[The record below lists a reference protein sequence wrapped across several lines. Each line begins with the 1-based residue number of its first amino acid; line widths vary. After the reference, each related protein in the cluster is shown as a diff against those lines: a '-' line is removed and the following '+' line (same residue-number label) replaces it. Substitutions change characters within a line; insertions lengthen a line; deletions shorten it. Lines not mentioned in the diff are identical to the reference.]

1 MKMEN
6 PMLKVNITMVKKWES
21 GSSTT
26 KTVPSGNVRSTKYF
40 FILILFLLFILPP
53 FSSSLAQSPEAY
65 IQKYAPVAQDQMRK
79 YGVPAS
85 ITLAQGILES
95 GSGKSKLAVEANNH
109 FGIKC
114 HDTWSGATMHINDDA
129 PNECFRKYRSVE
141 QSFEDHSVFLKK
153 PRYEELFSLEITDY
167 KGWAQGLKK
176 CGYATSSTYAK
187 NLIDLIE
194 RYELTQF
201 DTEQKPNEH
210 SVLVNISNNRI
221 KYVSAKKKE
230 TLKELSDRTGISER
244 LLAKYNDLEESH
256 EFKEKEIVYLQP
268 KRFKGSVKEHK
279 VKRGENMRDISQQ
292 YGIRIRSI
300 ERKNKLEHGVELK
313 TGTVLKLR

>member
-1 MKMEN
+1 VSGFSTKKMA
-6 PMLKVNITMVKKWES
+6 LKR
-21 GSSTT
+21 
-26 KTVPSGNVRSTKYF
+26 NVRSIKPSL
-40 FILILFLLFILPP
+40 IPILFLLLILLP
-53 FSSSLAQSPEAY
+53 FSATLAQTPDTY
-65 IQKYAPVAQDQMRK
+65 IQKYSSAAQDQMRK

-114 HDTWSGATMHINDDA
+114 HDTWNGATVHLDDDA
-129 PNECFRKYRSVE
+129 PNECFRKYKSVE
-141 QSFEDHSVFLKK
+141 QSFEDHSLFLKK
-153 PRYEELFSLEITDY
+153 PRYQELFALEITDY

-176 CGYATSSTYAK
+176 CGYATSPTYAK
-187 NLIDLIE
+187 SLIDLIE
-194 RYELTQF
+194 KYELTQF

-210 SVLVNISNNRI
+210 SVAINISNNRI

-230 TLKELSDRTGISER
+230 SLKELSDRTGISEG
-244 LLAKYNDLEESH
+244 LLKKYNDIEEGH
-256 EFKEKEIVYLQP
+256 VFQEKEIAYLQP
-268 KRFKGSVKEHK
+268 KRLKGSVKEHK
-279 VKRGENMRDISQQ
+279 VKRGENIRDISQQ

-300 ERKNKLEHGVELK
+300 ERKNKLEHGAELK